1 MNYSEIIVGDRV
13 LVQSGAET
21 KEIAVIKDV
30 NGNTGLALVRLS
42 DGQMREMHPQFIIKS
57 FGQL

>member
-13 LVQSGAET
+13 LVQSDAQS
-21 KEIAVIKDV
+21 KEIAAIKDV
-30 NGNTGLALVRLS
+30 NDNTGLAIVRLS
-42 DGQMREMHPQFIIKS
+42 DGNIREMHPQYIIKS